1 MADPSPRL
9 AFAQD
14 RVDADATFRARGTS
28 ALAHPPVDSHEMQAA
43 LADARDGATALR
55 RYIERTKP
63 IDALDYNEVMA
74 VVEQQKALASADAT
88 KVAQADRR

>member
-1 MADPSPRL
+1 
-9 AFAQD
+9 
-14 RVDADATFRARGTS
+14 
-28 ALAHPPVDSHEMQAA
+28 MQAA